1 MIVQGIGTYQRPY
14 SYYVL
19 ANHEDKVLIWQPCI
33 YMVINKSVEVLSA
46 PTAHVLSPAYECT
59 QFLMTCP

>member
-19 ANHEDKVLIWQPCI
+19 ANHEDKVLIGQPCI
-33 YMVINKSVEVLSA
+33 YVIINKSVEVIIV
-46 PTAHVLSPAYECT
+46 PTTHIS
-59 QFLMTCP
+59 CPS